1 MPTNYAAYYFSFT
14 QKKVYYWQTRN
25 AKKRAFEG
33 LKFVIFLGMFT
44 GLHWVQIQFKI
55 TITLHSCN
63 LIKSKVRVIVID
75 QTQSACNCNCSCN

>member
-1 MPTNYAAYYFSFT
+1 MQHIISVLL
-14 QKKVYYWQTRN
+14 KKRSTTGRLEMQ
-25 AKKRAFEG
+25 KKRAFEG